1 MLGGEVF
8 SFDRNL
14 FTFPCNILTDKK
26 PLAFQRYAM
35 GNSYQHVLYVCEVHV
50 RNRTGCVLNTQ
61 NPKSYIIWGP
71 LKFQLD
77 TNMFRGTLSHTILM
91 GIVDISQR
99 TFFKPGCTFS
109 TGNAKGTALSKF
121 N

>member
-14 FTFPCNILTDKK
+14 FTFPCITDKK

-50 RNRTGCVLNTQ
+50 RNRLCAEHTK
-61 NPKSYIIWGP
+61 PKVIYYLGP
-71 LKFQLD
+71 PKVPV
-77 TNMFRGTLSHTILM
+77 RY
-91 GIVDISQR
+91 
-99 TFFKPGCTFS
+99 
-109 TGNAKGTALSKF
+109 
-121 N
+121 

>member
-1 MLGGEVF
+1 MRWETVTNMSCTYVKFMLG
-8 SFDRNL
+8 
-14 FTFPCNILTDKK
+14 
-26 PLAFQRYAM
+26 
-35 GNSYQHVLYVCEVHV
+35 
-50 RNRTGCVLNTQ
+50 TGCVLNTQ

-99 TFFKPGCTFS
+99 TFFKPGGTFS
-109 TGNAKGTALSKF
+109 TGNAKGTALIKV